1 MKLID
6 IQRRI
11 ESAIPG
17 AQAEI
22 VDMGGGDH
30 IHALVVA
37 AAFEGKTLIQRHR
50 MVLDLFQTEINSND
64 VHALQLKTLT
74 PEQASAQG
82 LEIRRA

>member
-1 MKLID
+1 MKLAD
-6 IQRRI
+6 IQARI
-11 ESAIPG
+11 ESRIPG

-37 AAFEGKTLIQRHR
+37 AAFEGKALIQRHR
-50 MVLDLFQTEINSND
+50 MVLDLFQAEINSND

-74 PEQASAQG
+74 PAQAKEQG
-82 LEIRRA
+82 LEIRK